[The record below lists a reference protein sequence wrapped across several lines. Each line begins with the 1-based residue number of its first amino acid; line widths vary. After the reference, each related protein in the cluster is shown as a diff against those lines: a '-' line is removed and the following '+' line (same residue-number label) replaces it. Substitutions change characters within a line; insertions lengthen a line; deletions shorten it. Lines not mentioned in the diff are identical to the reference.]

1 MIDNKVSAEMTTA
14 QFEDLLKKIGE
25 LNAGLPF
32 LIALDPEVKKSLP
45 KFGPKSLGFVE
56 KAAELGAKM
65 PEVLPKFFDLEEMR
79 KDLELYKKLMSLS
92 QAMDMLN
99 EKLKDTLSEVGS
111 EAYSAALLVY
121 QAGRLHGKDVG
132 SLNEVL
138 DDLGRRFAYRG
149 RKTADSGKK
158 TPDAPK

>member
-14 QFEDLLKKIGE
+14 QFEDLMNKIGE
-25 LNAGLPF
+25 INACLPF
-32 LIALDPEVKKSLP
+32 LVSVAPEVKKFLP

-65 PEVLPKFFDLEEMR
+65 PEVLPKFFDHEEMR

-99 EKLKDTLSEVGS
+99 EKLKDTLSEVGA

-121 QAGRLHGKDVG
+121 QAGRIHGKDVG
-132 SLNEVL
+132 SLNDVL

-149 RKTADSGKK
+149 KK